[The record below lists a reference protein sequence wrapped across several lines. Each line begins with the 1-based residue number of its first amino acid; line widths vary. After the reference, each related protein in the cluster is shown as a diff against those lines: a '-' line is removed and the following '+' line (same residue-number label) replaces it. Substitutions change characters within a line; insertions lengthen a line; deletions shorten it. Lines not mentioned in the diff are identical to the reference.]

1 MEPALKRRFV
11 PPMIARIIRITGRVQ
26 GVMFRDWT
34 VQAAQAIGVS
44 GWVRNRTDGSVEV
57 YAVGEP
63 ALIDR
68 LVDRLREG
76 SPASRV
82 DRVDALD
89 AQMQPVD
96 GFTQRPTA

>member
-1 MEPALKRRFV
+1 
-11 PPMIARIIRITGRVQ
+11 MIARIIRITGRVQ

-34 VQAAQAIGVS
+34 VQAARAIGVS

-57 YAVGEP
+57 YAAGEP

-68 LVDRLREG
+68 LVDRLHEG

-82 DRVDALD
+82 DRVDAWD